1 MAAEREQ
8 TVLVVSS
15 SEKGAEFI
23 KKNLSGDCRAYYA
36 TNGALARRMLAERD
50 FDAVLINSPLKDET
64 GEELAENVIKDTYAG
79 VLLLVKA
86 EAYESAA
93 FAVEKFGVL
102 CLSKPLSAQAFSQ
115 GMRFTLAATARVKML
130 MKKTQS
136 LKEKMEEIKLVS
148 RAKLLLVS
156 KLSFTEEEA
165 HRFIE
170 KQAMDRCVKKSAV
183 AYDVIKNYGDR

>member
-36 TNGALARRMLAERD
+36 SSGALARRMIAERD

-79 VLLLVKA
+79 VLLLCI
-86 EAYESAA
+86 AYLVGDSYNP
-93 FAVEKFGVL
+93 FLYF
-102 CLSKPLSAQAFSQ
+102 
-115 GMRFTLAATARVKML
+115 RF
-130 MKKTQS
+130 
-136 LKEKMEEIKLVS
+136 
-148 RAKLLLVS
+148 
-156 KLSFTEEEA
+156 
-165 HRFIE
+165 
-170 KQAMDRCVKKSAV
+170 
-183 AYDVIKNYGDR
+183 